1 MKDQE
6 KIQVAVAAKR
16 KERVVSA
23 LLGFLAI
30 GLLAGCGGHEESADA
45 PAQTA
50 MQRPAPNVEIMEV
63 MVTDAPSTRVLTG
76 RARAFQEAEIRPQVT
91 GLVQKRLFTEGQQV
105 EEGEALY
112 IIDPSE
118 YRAAVQSAQAALEG
132 AEASAAAARETTSR
146 FQSLAEINAVSKQ
159 DYDNAV
165 ANLRQA
171 ESQIG
176 IRKAAVDQAR
186 INLARTTVRSPISG
200 QIGRSSVTPGA
211 LVTANQATALARVL
225 QLDPIYVDLTAAS
238 TEVLKWKRD
247 VAAGLLQ
254 TDDSA
259 AVPVTIRLEDGE
271 LYAEKGALE
280 FSEVSVDE
288 NAGTVIIRAIV
299 PNPDGLLLPG
309 MFVKAEFSAGSLDEV
324 VIVPQKAVQRTPK
337 GEAMVLV
344 VNDEGI
350 AEQRILTVEGTQGAN
365 WVVRKGLSKGER
377 IITSGMQSVR
387 PGMKV
392 SVVPTES
399 GFANLNGTAPV
410 GGAASQ

>member
-1 MKDQE
+1 MEDQG
-6 KIQVAVAAKR
+6 KIQPSVGRQR
-16 KERVVSA
+16 KQRAVSA
-23 LLGFLAI
+23 LLGFLAL
-30 GLLAGCGGHEESADA
+30 GLLSGCGGHDEAPAA

-50 MQRPAPNVEIMEV
+50 AQRPAPNVEIMEV

-91 GLVQKRLFTEGQQV
+91 GLVQKRLFKEGQQV

-118 YRAAVQSAQAALEG
+118 YRAAVHSATAALEG
-132 AEASAAAARETTSR
+132 AEATAAAARETTKR
-146 FQSLAEINAVSKQ
+146 FESLADINAVSRQ

-165 ANLRQA
+165 ASLRQA
-171 ESQIG
+171 EAQIG

-211 LVTANQATALARVL
+211 LVTANQSTALARVL

-288 NAGTVIIRAIV
+288 TAGTVIIRAIV
-299 PNPDGLLLPG
+299 PNPDGFLLPG
-309 MFVKAEFSAGSLDEV
+309 MFVKAEFSAGSLDKV

-337 GEAMVLV
+337 GEATVFV
-344 VNDEGI
+344 VNAGGI
-350 AEQRILTVEGTQGAN
+350 AEERVLTIEGAQGSS
-365 WVVRKGLSKGER
+365 WVVREGLEEGER

-392 SVVPTES
+392 SVVATDS
-399 GFANLNGTAPV
+399 GFASLNGSAPS
-410 GGAASQ
+410 GGAASR